1 MFRFTI
7 IDYTTNPLGDST
19 VIPEPLGFAELELV
33 IRRDDKLNGIF
44 MYPESFNNLQFY
56 GDSAT
61 ILQDAYSVNGIAAKC
76 EMIIEFQC
84 DDSSAFVEIA
94 HLKFD
99 FSQLEKICADLCT
112 LKIGMDDISCSSIL
126 RNRWDTKV
134 NLDSLKSLDSNT
146 DNLPNYGALG
156 NVIGTGI
163 GSIER
168 KNDWT
173 LVEGTST
180 NPSIS
185 WVHYDQNDPTGPMT
199 MYTIYYFHH
208 TFNYNQIINDFGINN
223 LDAVYQGAN
232 FASLGN
238 IGPARVPPI
247 PPDLTYEFNS
257 LLNCSKTVLVQYDIS
272 GEYYYESTD
281 TALGETYF
289 RLMHLRPT
297 GNGVYA
303 AIDNIVLFNPPN
315 LTGANFDTVP
325 FAFSGS
331 QFLNMEDGD
340 IINIQFS
347 VWNLRYTSGGSG
359 GAVTDPLEFKMWFDA
374 GSYVKMTETT
384 TCNFTLYNGYL
395 INETLSRITESVT
408 NDCLRVYSDY
418 YGRTDAQP
426 YASDSDGCGGLRSLT
441 NGLLLRQT
449 ELADGGTPEFVL
461 SMKQSFDNLYP
472 IDNIGMGLESD
483 PNRLGY
489 ELLRVEPKEYFYQPV
504 VIADLTG
511 ARQTKLKLEPQKYI
525 QTLRFGYNLWE
536 TESTLG
542 LDDVHSQREYRST
555 LDSINNTLE
564 LITLFIA
571 SDYAIEYTRREVGK
585 NLVDYKYDNE
595 IFIVQN
601 RRREE
606 TDPEGIDFTA
616 EQQPF
621 GTLQSSSNIRQIGT
635 RRNIKIT
642 PLRNILRHLKDLLK
656 TYHPDLNGQFIFT
669 AGTGNYV
676 AQIQYAAGQPCV
688 LEISGDPLFNGLVEN
703 QTISLSLLDD
713 PIDGFP
719 YEQNLKIQF
728 DIPMSFAEYLAIKA
742 NPYGMIKYSC
752 NGDSFGWIKEIR
764 YNPSEG
770 MASVT
775 LTQANN

>member
-19 VIPEPLGFAELELV
+19 VIPEPLGFEELELV
-33 IRRDDKLNGIF
+33 IRRDDRLSGVF
-44 MYPESFNNLQFY
+44 FYPESFNNLQFY
-56 GDSAT
+56 EQSAI
-61 ILQDAYSVNGIAAKC
+61 ILQDAYNVNGIAARC

-84 DDSSAFVEIA
+84 AESYAFVEIA
-94 HLKFD
+94 HLRFD
-99 FSQLEKICADLCT
+99 FSQIEKICDDICI
-112 LKIGMDDISCSSIL
+112 LKIAMDDISCSTIL
-126 RNRWDTKV
+126 RNRWDVKV

-156 NVIGTGI
+156 NVIGTGL

-168 KNDWT
+168 KNHWT

-185 WVHYDQNDPTGPMT
+185 WTHYDQNDPNGPMT
-199 MYTIYYFHH
+199 NYTFYYFHH
-208 TFNYNQIINDFGINN
+208 TFNYNQILNDFGLNN

-257 LLNCSKTVLVQYDIS
+257 LLNCSKTVLIEYDIS

-281 TALGETYF
+281 TAIGETYF

-297 GNGVYA
+297 GNDVYTA
-303 AIDNIVLFNPPN
+303 VDNIVLFNPPN
-315 LTGANFDTVP
+315 INGSGGVLVP

-331 QFLNMEDGD
+331 QFLSMEDGD
-340 IINIQFS
+340 IVNIQFS
-347 VWNLRYTSGGSG
+347 VWNLRYTSGSSG
-359 GAVTDPLEFKMWFDA
+359 GAVTDPLEFDMWFDA
-374 GSYVKMTETT
+374 GSYVKMTEVT
-384 TCNFTLYNGYL
+384 TCNNSLYNGYL
-395 INETLSRITESVT
+395 INETLSRITESIT

-418 YGRTDAQP
+418 YGRTDAEP
-426 YASDSDGCGGLRSLT
+426 YISDNDGCGGLRSLT

-449 ELADGGTPEFVL
+449 ELSDGGTPEFVL

-489 ELLRVEPKEYFYQPV
+489 ELLRVEPKEYFYQPF
-504 VIADLTG
+504 ILADLTG
-511 ARQTKLKLEPQKYI
+511 SKETRIKLESQKYI
-525 QTLRFGYNLWE
+525 QNLRFGYNLWE

-585 NLVDYKYDNE
+585 NLIDYKYDNE

-606 TDPEGIDFTA
+606 TDPEGIDFIA

-621 GTLQSSSNIRQIGT
+621 GSLQSSSNIRQIGF
-635 RRNIKIT
+635 RRNVKIT

-676 AQIQYAAGQPCV
+676 AQIQYAAGTPCI
-688 LEISGDPLFNGLVEN
+688 LEISGDPLFNGLAEN

-713 PIDGFP
+713 PIDGYP
-719 YEQNLKIQF
+719 YEQNAKIQF
-728 DIPMSFAEYLAIKA
+728 EIPMSFAQYLAIKA

-764 YNPSEG
+764 YSPVQG

-775 LTQANN
+775 LTEVN